1 MYYNRLDIENLV
13 SSLKFEKENQ
23 QLNIIRDLPEHEQLL
38 NPTFPETKV
47 IEFINNANKMLAD
60 EYKIDYYKA
69 IYALK
74 AYWRDYTDIEKWDPR
89 TDLEV
94 CIIGN
99 QVKIMSLSKKIVI
112 F

>member
-1 MYYNRLDIENLV
+1 
-13 SSLKFEKENQ
+13 
-23 QLNIIRDLPEHEQLL
+23 
-38 NPTFPETKV
+38 
-47 IEFINNANKMLAD
+47 MLAD
-60 EYKIDYYKA
+60 EYKIDYYKV

-74 AYWRDYTDIEKWDPR
+74 AYWRDYTVIEKWDPR